1 MADPPQGPQQP
12 EIPEAVARAS
22 RRRWLQLVWIIPI
35 VAALIGGWLAVK
47 GILERG
53 PTITITFKTA
63 ESLEAGKTRIKYKD
77 VDIGVVRA
85 IGLTDDRR
93 AVVVTADLSK
103 QAENLLAEDTRFW
116 VVRPRIV
123 AGQVFGLGTLLSGA
137 YIAMDPGKS
146 TEKRDA
152 FVGLE
157 TPPIVT
163 GDLPGRQFVLRTGDL
178 GWLDIGSSVSFR
190 GVQAG
195 SVVAFEV
202 DEDGKGV
209 SLTVFVR
216 APYDQYVTSA
226 TRFWN
231 TSGVDVTL
239 DASGLRVETQSL
251 VSLIFGSI
259 AFRTPDDSPA
269 TLPIPPNTVFTLYS
283 NSREA
288 FKHVCTAPEIYA
300 LIFNQSVRG
309 LAVGAPVDFLG
320 VNIGEVTRIALDFDP
335 RTLEVRTPVEVRICP
350 DQLRTRY
357 RKQDSAPLD
366 PAGRIKLLERVI
378 ERGLRAQLRTA
389 NLLTGQLYVAFDFF
403 PGAPKAALNTA
414 NTPLEIP
421 TMPGAFEGVQNS
433 VANIVKK
440 LEKIPFDKIASDL
453 RKAAISLDHTLK
465 STDQLVRRLDAE
477 VTPELRA
484 TLEQSRATLDMAQRT
499 LDANAPT
506 QTELRAALD
515 EVARAAE
522 GVRRLADYLE
532 RHPESLIR
540 GKQEDKQ

>member
-12 EIPEAVARAS
+12 EIPEAVARVS

-93 AVVVTADLSK
+93 EVVVTADLSK
-103 QAENLLAEDTRFW
+103 QADSLLVEDTRFW

-146 TEKRDA
+146 TEKRES

-163 GDLPGRQFVLRTGDL
+163 GDLPGRQFVLRSDDL
-178 GWLDIGSSVSFR
+178 GWLDIGSSVYFR

-209 SLTVFVR
+209 SLTIFVR
-216 APYDQYVTSA
+216 APYDQYVTST

-239 DASGLRVETQSL
+239 DANGLRIETQSL
-251 VSLIFGSI
+251 VSLVFGGI
-259 AFRTPDDSPA
+259 AFQTPADSPA
-269 TLPIPPNTVFTLYS
+269 TLPIPPNTVFTLFHD
-283 NSREA
+283 SREA
-288 FKHVCTAPEIYA
+288 FKHVCTSTEIYA
-300 LIFNQSVRG
+300 LIFDQSVRG
-309 LAVGAPVDFLG
+309 LAVGAPVDFRG
-320 VNIGEVTRIALDFDP
+320 VNIGEVTRVAVDFDP
-335 RTLEVRTPVEVRICP
+335 RKLEVRMPVEIRICP
-350 DQLRTRY
+350 DQLRMRY
-357 RKQDSAPLD
+357 RKQDAAPLT
-366 PAGRIKLLERVI
+366 PAERIKLLERI
-378 ERGLRAQLRTA
+378 IARGLRAQLRTA
-389 NLLTGQLYVAFDFF
+389 NLLTGQLYVALDFF
-403 PGAPKAALNTA
+403 PDAPKATLNTA

-421 TMPGAFEGVQNS
+421 TVPGTFEGVQNS

-440 LEKIPFDKIASDL
+440 LEKIPFDKIAGDL
-453 RKAAISLDHTLK
+453 RKAAASLDQALK
-465 STDQLVRRLDAE
+465 STDQLVRRLDTE

-484 TLEQSRATLDMAQRT
+484 ILEQSRATLGMAQRT
-499 LDANAPT
+499 LDTDAPT
-506 QTELRAALD
+506 QTELRATLQ
-515 EVARAAE
+515 EVTRAAE